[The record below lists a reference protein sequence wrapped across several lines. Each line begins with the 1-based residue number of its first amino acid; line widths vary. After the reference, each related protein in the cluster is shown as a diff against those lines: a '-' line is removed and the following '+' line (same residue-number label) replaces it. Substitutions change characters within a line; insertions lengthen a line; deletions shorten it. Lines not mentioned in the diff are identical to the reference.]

1 MSNLNLSESQI
12 KYVSSFGDFVGTP
25 FQGSTNVVCW
35 QRTLVGDF
43 SEIVTQIVMHDNI
56 IELHKEELQGLQLS
70 EEGQLA
76 REILLNDLK
85 LLELHGAAP
94 TLNLIKCYEKDDNY
108 SIFPTDV
115 YSYHVDR
122 APIAA
127 DTILCT
133 YYGETSEILP
143 NTQGIQKVQVP
154 ELRDELKKLF
164 DGADEDFDVFLTE
177 NFFDLHYQPTSNAN
191 PIKLGLGHLCRLAID
206 HPESKVLPCLHRA
219 PMENDGRIRL
229 LLIC

>member
-1 MSNLNLSESQI
+1 V
-12 KYVSSFGDFVGTP
+12 KFYP
-25 FQGSTNVVCW
+25 
-35 QRTLVGDF
+35 
-43 SEIVTQIVMHDNI
+43 
-56 IELHKEELQGLQLS
+56 
-70 EEGQLA
+70 
-76 REILLNDLK
+76 ILK
-85 LLELHGAAP
+85 AFK
-94 TLNLIKCYEKDDNY
+94 KCK
-108 SIFPTDV
+108 F
-115 YSYHVDR
+115 
-122 APIAA
+122 
-127 DTILCT
+127 
-133 YYGETSEILP
+133 
-143 NTQGIQKVQVP
+143 P